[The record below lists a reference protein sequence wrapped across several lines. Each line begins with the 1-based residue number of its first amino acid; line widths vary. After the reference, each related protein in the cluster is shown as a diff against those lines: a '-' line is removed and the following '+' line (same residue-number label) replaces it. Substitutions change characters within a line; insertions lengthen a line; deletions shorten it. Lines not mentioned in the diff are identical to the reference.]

1 MQSKLG
7 NLSGQPWIRL
17 KGEDPLYEANKP
29 TEVLRDSDAA
39 IVSDDPVGQ
48 HNPLVSQGPL
58 DWIVLLRNPVIN
70 CPKGLQREPE
80 EGGPWRI
87 SQR

>member
-29 TEVLRDSDAA
+29 AEVLRDSDAA
-39 IVSDDPVGQ
+39 IVSDDPEGQ

-58 DWIVLLRNPVIN
+58 DWIVLLRNPALTVRKDYRGN
-70 CPKGLQREPE
+70 LERAGH
-80 EGGPWRI
+80 GV
-87 SQR
+87 

>member
-29 TEVLRDSDAA
+29 AGELRDSDAA
-39 IVSDDPVGQ
+39 IVSDDPVG
-48 HNPLVSQGPL
+48 HYNPLASQGPL
-58 DWIVLLRNPVIN
+58 DWIVLSRNPVLTVRKDYRGN
-70 CPKGLQREPE
+70 LGRA
-80 EGGPWRI
+80 GPGV
-87 SQR
+87 